1 VTAPHA
7 PKDEHSALRTHP
19 YKGSGALPLWL
30 GMLGPGLAWIIG
42 FAADYALVERACV
55 SDTMLPLHLV
65 MLLTV
70 LLAAA
75 GTAVAAREWRRTGR
89 QWPDTEG
96 GATARARFMAAAGTL
111 LGGFFLL
118 LLLAQ
123 WSSHLVIPPCL
134 AS

>member
-1 VTAPHA
+1 MTAPHA
-7 PKDEHSALRTHP
+7 PKDEHAAMRTHP
-19 YKGSGALPLWL
+19 YKGSGALSLWAGL
-30 GMLGPGLAWIIG
+30 LGPGLAWMAG

-55 SDTMLPLHLV
+55 SRTTLPLHLV
-65 MLLTV
+65 MLLAV

-75 GTAVAAREWRRTGR
+75 GTLLAARDWRRTG
-89 QWPDTEG
+89 QAWPNADG

-123 WSSHLVIPPCL
+123 WWSHLVIGPCL

>member
-1 VTAPHA
+1 MTAPHA
-7 PKDEHSALRTHP
+7 PKDEHSALGTHP
-19 YKGSGALPLWL
+19 YKGRGALALWL
-30 GMLGPGLAWIIG
+30 GMLVPGIAWITG
-42 FAADYALVERACV
+42 FTADFALVERACV
-55 SDTMLPLHLV
+55 SRTMLPLHLV

-70 LLAAA
+70 ALAAV
-75 GTAVAAREWRRTGR
+75 GTLLAAREWRRTGR
-89 QWPDTEG
+89 AWPNAEG
-96 GATARARFMAAAGTL
+96 GATPRARFMAATGTL